1 MINILHN
8 LFIKKFGVKYI
19 NYIPYIPVED
29 DNSMDVTFKDIIK
42 VLAAQEKIEPGYINR
57 YIDDFDLNQNKI
69 LYEYHKD
76 KGYVECTAEY
86 AECHHNEN
94 FKKVLGNECYICK
107 LKDVFR

>member
-1 MINILHN
+1 
-8 LFIKKFGVKYI
+8 
-19 NYIPYIPVED
+19 
-29 DNSMDVTFKDIIK
+29 MDVTFKDIIK

-86 AECHHNEN
+86 DRMTIIMRTLKR
-94 FKKVLGNECYICK
+94 FLGNECISAN
-107 LKDVFR
+107 